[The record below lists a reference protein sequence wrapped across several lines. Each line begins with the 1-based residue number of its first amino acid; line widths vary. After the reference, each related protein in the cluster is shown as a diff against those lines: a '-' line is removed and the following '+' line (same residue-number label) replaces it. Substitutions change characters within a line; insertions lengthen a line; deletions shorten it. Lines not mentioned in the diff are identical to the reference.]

1 MIDEGHYLLKD
12 IQVKVKSL
20 RSNFNR
26 LAELVGI
33 RGERLKD
40 AVQSL
45 QVYTRKNALCMKV
58 RSVENTEC

>member
-1 MIDEGHYLLKD
+1 MTDEGHYLSKD

-26 LAELVGI
+26 LVELAGI

-45 QVYTRKNALCMKV
+45 QV
-58 RSVENTEC
+58 